1 VTANDVI
8 LPRASE
14 VSGTQRFNRAREG
27 SGVERNGLE
36 SKVAAKAWPA
46 RIGAERMAALGKLLR
61 TTTFRLT
68 LVYLTVFALFAA
80 FLLAYFAWNTR
91 RLITE
96 QITETV
102 DAELQGLTEQYRQG
116 GIRRIVFAIEGR
128 SRRPGSSLYLLT
140 TAAGEGVAGN
150 VGSLAT
156 GILDNPGWA
165 ETVYRRVDEQDASEH
180 HALVRVD
187 QLPGG
192 FRLLVGR
199 DLDERERLYD
209 VVLAAGRWSV
219 AIVVVLGLAGGFF
232 VSRRVLKRIDAMTET
247 ARTIMQ
253 GDLHER
259 LPIAGTGDE
268 LDRLAINLNAMLE
281 RIEALMHGLKEVSD
295 NIAHDLK
302 TPLTR
307 LRNRCEEAL
316 RAAHSETQY
325 RAALESTIEESEALI
340 RTFNALL
347 MIARAESGQARDD
360 MTAFDAAEIVRGIGD
375 LYEPLADDKGL
386 TLKVEAEAAWVRGNR
401 ELISQALANLVDNA
415 IKYGASGGAQANGH
429 PAEIVLKATD
439 RGDRILLSVA
449 DSGPGIPESD
459 RGRVLERFVRLEQSR
474 SEPGSGLGLSLAA
487 AIARLHGGELILAD
501 NHPGLV
507 SVISLPRL
515 APPPPATG

>member
-1 VTANDVI
+1 LARN
-8 LPRASE
+8 SE
-14 VSGTQRFNRAREG
+14 VVEKQRSGQP
-27 SGVERNGLE
+27 LE
-36 SKVAAKAWPA
+36 SSDAEHKRVAQSWLARKA
-46 RIGAERMAALGKLLR
+46 AERTAALGKLLR
-61 TTTFRLT
+61 TTAFKLT

-80 FLLAYFAWNTR
+80 FLLGYFAWNTR
-91 RLITE
+91 RLINE
-96 QITETV
+96 QIIETV
-102 DAELQGLTEQYRQG
+102 DTEVQGLTDQYRQG
-116 GIRRIVFAIEGR
+116 GIRRLVFAIEAR

-156 GILDNPGWA
+156 GILDNPGWF
-165 ETVYRRVDEQDASEH
+165 ETVYRRVDEQDASDH

-192 FRLLVGR
+192 FHLLVGR
-199 DLDERERLYD
+199 DLEERERLFD
-209 VVLAAGRWSV
+209 VVLSAGRWSV

-232 VSRRVLKRIDAMTET
+232 VARRVLRRIDAMTET
-247 ARTIMQ
+247 TRTIMQ

-259 LPIAGTGDE
+259 LPVGGTGDE
-268 LDRLAINLNAMLE
+268 LDRLAVNLNAMLE
-281 RIEALMHGLKEVSD
+281 RIEALMRGLKEVSD

-316 RAAHSETQY
+316 RAAQSETQY
-325 RAALESTIEESEALI
+325 RRALESTIEESDALI

-347 MIARAESGQARDD
+347 MIARAESGQAHGD
-360 MTAFDAAEIVRGIGD
+360 MTTFDAVEIVRGIGD
-375 LYEPLADDKGL
+375 LYEPLADEKGL
-386 TLKVEAEAAWVRGNR
+386 SLKVEAQSGAWMRGNR

-415 IKYGASGGAQANGH
+415 IKYGASGAAEANGH
-429 PAEIVLKATD
+429 PAEILLKATD

-449 DSGPGIPESD
+449 DRGPGIAESD

-474 SEPGSGLGLSLAA
+474 SEPGSGLGLSLAS
-487 AIARLHGGELILAD
+487 AIARLHGGELILED

-507 SVISLPRL
+507 SGLSLPRVA
-515 APPPPATG
+515 APLPSASA